1 MSMSTLSVR
10 LISSRASRM
19 SVSVLSPR
27 KSIFRSPTRSTS
39 FIAHWVTIS
48 SFWLL

>member
-1 MSMSTLSVR
+1 MSRTIPSVR
-10 LISSRASRM
+10 LISVSASQI

-27 KSIFRSPTRSTS
+27 KSIFRRPTRSTS

-48 SFWLL
+48 SF